1 MILNRAGR
9 GSSDHNAGRPEE
21 APPLGQPCGGAFF
34 LGLALSEPRTPPG
47 RNGPGGVPYGA
58 GRRSLIRRQVK
69 DKLVLFTRLC
79 IESHTPSTGIHGPP
93 RVQTP
98 YSQLGEALS
107 KREWQDL

>member
-1 MILNRAGR
+1 MGQAGILNR
-9 GSSDHNAGRPEE
+9 PELCLSQ
-21 APPLGQPCGGAFF
+21 PDQLGQQLPRRANGGAFF

-58 GRRSLIRRQVK
+58 GRRALIRRQVK
-69 DKLVLFTRLC
+69 DKLFLFTRLC

-98 YSQLGEALS
+98 YSQLGEAE
-107 KREWQDL
+107 RRQD